1 MLAATATQTQ
11 TTVLSIVISLAVL
24 AFLMY
29 RQLQVRPV
37 RTTFALP
44 VVLII
49 VGVASLS
56 GGGPNGLG
64 SAGRVAIL
72 VALLVGDAAG
82 LGAVR
87 ALTVRLWRN
96 GDVVLRQGT
105 WVTMAL
111 WIVGVAIHAL
121 VGALA
126 NISDS
131 TLLLYM
137 GITLGA
143 QQLVV
148 QARARQPERLPQRG
162 AAGASWQS

>member
-1 MLAATATQTQ
+1 
-11 TTVLSIVISLAVL
+11 
-24 AFLMY
+24 
-29 RQLQVRPV
+29 
-37 RTTFALP
+37 
-44 VVLII
+44 
-49 VGVASLS
+49 
-56 GGGPNGLG
+56 
-64 SAGRVAIL
+64 
-72 VALLVGDAAG
+72 
-82 LGAVR
+82 VR

-96 GDVVLRQGT
+96 GDLVLRQGT

-126 NISDS
+126 DISDS

-143 QQLVV
+143 QQLIV

-162 AAGASWQS
+162 AAGATWQS